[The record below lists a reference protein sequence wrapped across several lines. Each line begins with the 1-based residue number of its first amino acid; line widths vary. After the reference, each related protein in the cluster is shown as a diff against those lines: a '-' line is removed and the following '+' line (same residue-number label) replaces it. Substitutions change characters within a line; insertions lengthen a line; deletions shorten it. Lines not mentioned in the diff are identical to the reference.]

1 MHYVNAAAWLA
12 VVLCLA
18 SYVSEQRQPVSADDC
33 QVYDRL
39 GRGIGCEDED
49 LTDRLSAAGRR
60 SP

>member
-1 MHYVNAAAWLA
+1 MKLLNAAAWLA

-18 SYVSEQRQPVSADDC
+18 SYVSEKQQPVSAEDC

-49 LTDRLSAAGRR
+49 LTDRFSRGERR
-60 SP
+60 NP